1 MKFEKNHLPIE
12 LEQELLTYID
22 FGDDASNLLETYLQS
37 YEKEMKN
44 KQIPPYIW
52 ITMNYTSVEPWE
64 PGFAIIVKDLIE
76 KKEFG
81 MLACITLSVK
91 IIKGQ

>member
-22 FGDDASNLLETYLQS
+22 FGDDAGNLLETYLQS

-64 PGFAIIVKDLIE
+64 HGFAIIVKDLIE